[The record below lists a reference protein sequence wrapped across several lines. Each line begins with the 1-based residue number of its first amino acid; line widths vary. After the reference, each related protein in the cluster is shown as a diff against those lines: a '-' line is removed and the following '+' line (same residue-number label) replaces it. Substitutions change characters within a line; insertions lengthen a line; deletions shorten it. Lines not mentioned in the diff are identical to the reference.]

1 MKIVLD
7 TNVLISSFLSTLG
20 PSHSILDLALKQHE
34 VFLSTYILEEFEN
47 KLKDKFQVPQKLI
60 NQTIHLLSKRATV
73 FTITENKNIPFPDK
87 KDIPILSLI
96 EATKPAY
103 FVTGDKLLLKLKK
116 MGPTCFLSPREAIAI
131 LG

>member
-1 MKIVLD
+1 MKIIFD
-7 TNVLISSFLSTLG
+7 TNVLISGFLSTLG

-34 VFLSTYILEEFEN
+34 VFLSTCILEEFER
-47 KLKDKFQVPQKLI
+47 KLKEKFEIPQKRI
-60 NQTIHLLSKRATV
+60 DQTIQLLSKRATV
-73 FTITENKNIPFPDK
+73 VSIAENKKILFPDK

-96 EATKPAY
+96 EATRPTY

-131 LG
+131 LS